1 MCGGRTTWLSC
12 LDLCMEDSTQRMVDG
27 KTVSEASGNCPE
39 LPTHRIRRVLTEDA
53 NPFVRDHIIGE
64 HAVFPAIGVM
74 AWIANACEQLYPR
87 LTFARAEDFRT
98 LKGIVFDESLA
109 DKYILD
115 LKELACGTEAV
126 TLDAMLWSRGPKGR
140 PRYNYKGTYTVV
152 RQLAAPPVY
161 PFQLPSVP
169 CREPL
174 TIYRDGTLF
183 HGPRLAGVQ
192 KILKLDSSSL
202 MLACCSPRLTER
214 DQGQCLVRS
223 FNPFAA
229 DSLFQGMLIWARHAY
244 GSASLPSKIV
254 KAEQFKPIPFDET
267 YYVSLD
273 VQSSSP
279 KRVTADVAMHDVD
292 GVVYMR
298 FLGAEVTLNRGLN
311 PLFAMGAKIH
321 PGGEG

>member
-1 MCGGRTTWLSC
+1 M
-12 LDLCMEDSTQRMVDG
+12 DDG
-27 KTVSEASGNCPE
+27 KAQLEKSGDRPE
-39 LPTHRIRRVLTEDA
+39 LSTHRIHRVLTEAA
-53 NPFVRDHIIGE
+53 NPFLRDHIIGE

-74 AWIANACEQLYPR
+74 AWIANACEQLYPDFA
-87 LTFARAEDFRT
+87 FARVEDFCT

-115 LKELACGTEAV
+115 LKELARGPEAV
-126 TLDAMLWSRGPKGR
+126 SLEAMLWSMGPKGR
-140 PRYNYKGTYTVV
+140 PRYNYKGTYTVL
-152 RQLAAPPVY
+152 RQLPTAPVH

-169 CREPL
+169 YNEPC
-174 TIYRDGTLF
+174 TIYKDGTLF

-192 KILKLDSSSL
+192 KILRLDNSGL
-202 MLACCSPRLTER
+202 LLACCSPRLTER
-214 DQGQCLVRS
+214 EQGQCPVQS

-229 DSLFQGMLIWARHAY
+229 DVQFQGMLIWARHAY
-244 GSASLPSKIV
+244 GSASLPSKIAI
-254 KAEQFKPIPFDET
+254 AEQFKPLPFEQA

-279 KRVTADVAMHDVD
+279 KRVTADVVVHDVQ

-311 PLFAMGAKIH
+311 PLFAIGAKLH
-321 PGGEG
+321 RQGNGSSNAPSGGKPS